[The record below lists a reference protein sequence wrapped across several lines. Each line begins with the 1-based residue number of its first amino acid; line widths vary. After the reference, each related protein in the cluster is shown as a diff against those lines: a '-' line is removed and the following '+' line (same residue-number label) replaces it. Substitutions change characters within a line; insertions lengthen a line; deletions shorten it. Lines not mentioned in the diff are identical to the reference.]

1 MKKSLPLIF
10 ILINTIIFS
19 QEKSTIQLQISY
31 SDKN

>member
-1 MKKSLPLIF
+1 MKKTLPLIF

-19 QEKSTIQLQISY
+19 QEKSTVQLQISY